1 MFMRTISGT
10 PFTTGMA
17 DQSFNN
23 IPKFQFRG
31 DESWTATARALLG
44 NRANGAMLETALN
57 QTFYKQDQVES
68 ITTVNV
74 KDDLKHKKTTK
85 NTFSVCSIRFSDDE
99 VREKYFAL
107 ADSFFEKEKV
117 SRLVDVE
124 MFLKKVCQTRIYIDE
139 KKYNTFII
147 CVGLNTQKWHL
158 LQSIIPRLMP
168 WYFPK
173 EGEGSLDELE
183 LSLLRSLTGN
193 DDATYMTA
201 LQKLADRYDFRTTYI
216 KNLFDEF
223 ESKIYNQKIRQMDRT
238 IKDLLSAMN
247 DKLREYEGYMKEYRK
262 AQTTRFGLL
271 AQQKEGDGYGELTD
285 YILSNKQVDIKDVA
299 ETSIEFVVRSYID
312 NFDPDMFE
320 ILVENDRGAFYVDYY
335 DECKY
340 NGPDTE
346 DKRKLMKAIFDTGK
360 VKLRTC
366 AAFTVNSATG
376 SGYAHSG
383 YSFGSEYDTYTPNQ
397 HIQHYA
403 CLGNNAPHINKA
415 LRDNDYIT
423 AIEQCISVTRNMNM
437 AEPNTISFFMRRIY
451 NDLQKC
457 LELPDGSIVD
467 ANEAVEWLKKQ
478 EEDKQ

>member
-1 MFMRTISGT
+1 MFVKTISGT

-23 IPKFQFRG
+23 IPKLQFRG

-44 NRANGAMLETALN
+44 NRANGVMLETALN
-57 QTFYKQDQVES
+57 QTYYKQDQVES
-68 ITTVNV
+68 PNV
-74 KDDLKHKKTTK
+74 KVDLNHKKTTK
-85 NTFSVCSIRFSDDE
+85 NIFSVCSIRFSDDE
-99 VREKYFAL
+99 TREKYFAL

-139 KKYNTFII
+139 KKHNTFII

-158 LQSIIPRLMP
+158 LQAVIPRLMP

-183 LSLLRSLTGN
+183 LELLRSLTGN
-193 DDATYMTA
+193 DDAVYMTV

-223 ESKIYNQKIRQMDRT
+223 ESKIYNQKIKQMDNT
-238 IKDLLSAMN
+238 INDLLSAMN
-247 DKLREYEGYMKEYRK
+247 GTLREYEGYMKEYRK
-262 AQTTRFGLL
+262 VQTMRFGLL
-271 AQQKEGDGYGELTD
+271 AQQKECGGCGELTD
-285 YILSNKQVDIKDVA
+285 YILSNKQVDIKDVVG
-299 ETSIEFVVRSYID
+299 TKIDFVVRSYID
-312 NFDPDMFE
+312 NFDPDIFE
-320 ILVENDRGAFYVDYY
+320 ILVGNDRGAFYVDYY
-335 DECKY
+335 NEREYD
-340 NGPDTE
+340 GPDTE
-346 DKRKLMKAIFDTGK
+346 DKRTLMKAIFDTGK
-360 VKLRTC
+360 VKLRVC
-366 AAFTVNSATG
+366 AAFTIDSAIG
-376 SGYAHSG
+376 SGHGCRDYA
-383 YSFGSEYDTYTPNQ
+383 FRSEYDTYTPNQ

-403 CLGNNAPHINKA
+403 CLGNNAPHIDRA

-437 AEPNTISFFMRRIY
+437 AEPNTISLFMRRIY